1 MTMTPRFRA
10 VILLLG
16 FLLVG
21 GAISSSS
28 LGTAEASTC
37 PPCDPVAC
45 YEGCFG
51 AGACIY
57 SRIFKCEIC
66 TCAP

>member
-1 MTMTPRFRA
+1 MTSKPRFRA
-10 VILLLG
+10 AFLLCGLLLT
-16 FLLVG
+16 G
-21 GAISSSS
+21 GALSAPSRAQS
-28 LGTAEASTC
+28 C

-45 YEGCFG
+45 AEGCFG

-57 SRIFKCEIC
+57 NRFFRCEIC